1 MRLSST
7 MNPRLLSLV
16 VIVSCLLVVV
26 ALAALA
32 SSWLDD
38 RGQSLGQP
46 ADLFEVEDRLGEQ
59 VALAD
64 NVGKVTVLHF
74 TQVENPLCIECEAYI
89 RLQIEELE
97 SLASSTGS
105 EIDVITV
112 NIRKNPYSETGWEL
126 VEDWYGTNISW
137 HWIEEFEPFPV
148 SSAYLQYWD
157 VSGAFSNPTL
167 VLVDQDLTVVGVYN
181 VYCIGKGV
189 VDGVRSASELEEDA
203 AAVLAGEWTL
213 PSDGPAGEV
222 AAGAGGMF
230 LLGVITSFSP
240 CSLAL
245 LMAVISFIG
254 AAAMGSGGQEGVPS
268 RHQSL
273 GLRIGIA
280 FTGGTALVFLIF
292 GLAISYLG
300 SFIQMSSTFYL
311 ISGIILVVLGINII
325 RPIGD
330 LLRRGL
336 SAIREGPSCPASP
349 ADGQKDTMQ
358 GRLRALSR
366 RSPELAGFLLGILFS
381 LGWAPCAL
389 SLVFPVLILLIS
401 QNISMLTGGILM
413 LAFGL
418 GHGVAIIPFCAATS
432 EIKGALGNKY
442 IFLSRWIQVIFAGA
456 VVIIGVL
463 FAARYFGF
471 NLW

>member
-1 MRLSST
+1 
-7 MNPRLLSLV
+7 
-16 VIVSCLLVVV
+16 
-26 ALAALA
+26 LA
-32 SSWLDD
+32 S
-38 RGQSLGQP
+38 QP
-46 ADLFEVEDRLGEQ
+46 LCSRSRTGY
-59 VALAD
+59 
-64 NVGKVTVLHF
+64 F

-97 SLASSTGS
+97 SLVSTAGS

-112 NIRKNPYSETGWEL
+112 NIRKNPYSETGWKL

-137 HWIEEFEPFPV
+137 HWIEEFEPFSI
-148 SSAYLQYWD
+148 SSSYLQYWD

-189 VDGVRSASELEEDA
+189 VDGVQGASGLEENA
-203 AAVLAGEWTL
+203 AAILAGEWTL
-213 PSDGPAGEV
+213 PSDVPAGD
-222 AAGAGGMF
+222 AAVGVGGMF

-254 AAAMGSGGQEGVPS
+254 AAAMGPGRQEGALS
-268 RHQSL
+268 GHQSL

-280 FTGGTALVFLIF
+280 FTVGTALVFLVF
-292 GLAISYLG
+292 GLAISYIG
-300 SFIQMSSTFYL
+300 NFIQMSSTFYL
-311 ISGIILVVLGINII
+311 ISGIILVILGVNII

-330 LLRRGL
+330 LLRKGL
-336 SAIREGPSCPASP
+336 SAIREGPSCPVPP
-349 ADGQKDTMQ
+349 AGGQRETIQ
-358 GRLRALSR
+358 GRLRSLSR

-401 QNISMLTGGILM
+401 QNISMLTGGVLM

-418 GHGVAIIPFCAATS
+418 GHGVAIIPFCAATG

-463 FAARYFGF
+463 FAARYFG
-471 NLW
+471 LSMW